1 MNAERVGGLFWVLVG
16 AASVYGA
23 VDLGVGSMS
32 EPGSG
37 FMAFVGGMLILILAL
52 VVCVKS
58 YCSDSATQTRVAEL
72 WHGLQWWRSIAI
84 CFLVLAFILLFS
96 TLGYFVSSLLL
107 LMVMMRWLEGQSWW
121 YSILVPIG
129 VVLATYALFHTVL
142 KINLPAGIFGI

>member
-1 MNAERVGGLFWVLVG
+1 MNAERVGGFFWLLIG

-23 VDLGVGSMS
+23 LDLGVGTMS

-58 YCSDSATQTRVAEL
+58 YWKDSGTQTRVSEL
-72 WHGLQWWRSIAI
+72 WQGLQWWRSIAI
-84 CFLVLAFILLFS
+84 CALVLAFILVFS

-107 LMVMMRWLEGQSWW
+107 LVVMMRWLEGQSWW
-121 YSILVPIG
+121 YSLLVPFG
-129 VVLATYALFHTVL
+129 VVLATYAMFHTVL